1 MAITRLPQA
10 EKQNI
15 CDDVLDRAK
24 AEVDFSDRLYDVLL
38 EFQNTGR
45 VNRKTRLGSLGNIG
59 DLNGR
64 FSALFNAIWDDA
76 LNVTARGVKTS
87 TRTNKVKESEPVEA
101 AVG

>member
-24 AEVDFSDRLYDVLL
+24 AEVEFSDRLYDALL
-38 EFQNTGR
+38 EFQNSGR
-45 VNRKTRLGSLGNIG
+45 VNRKTRLGGLGNIG

-64 FSALFNAIWDDA
+64 FSDLFNVIWDAA

-87 TRTNKVKESEPVEA
+87 TRRNKVKEVETAKA
-101 AVG
+101 AV